1 MGSLQ
6 PKFCKVTCKPYRLP
20 LILFLFI
27 FILFLGEFFGEEDN
41 CDTNDWDKVQHCYCG
56 WGKKISVIKS
66 WHSNDKE
73 DRRYNITCTG
83 IPGNIGGFSGDTW

>member
-1 MGSLQ
+1 M
-6 PKFCKVTCKPYRLP
+6 
-20 LILFLFI
+20 FI